1 MRERRWLLC
10 FLVAMC
16 CTLSTWA
23 LPSQDKTVTLNLRN
37 VSIET
42 ALNAVKKQT
51 GVNMLY
57 NSQMFKGVS
66 PVSVNVKNERWEV
79 TLKLILN
86 PKGFDYAMKDGIV
99 VIRRMHTEKRV
110 NRIRGTVFD
119 ANKEPIP
126 GASII
131 VKGTRTGTST
141 NIEGEF
147 TLDVRDDKVAL
158 EISFIGMKK
167 QTLQVDASRKKMLEI
182 TLVDD
187 VKTLDDVVVTGYSNV
202 RKTSFTGSSTQ
213 ISGDD
218 LRKVS
223 QTNVIGALQTFDPSF
238 RLVSNAQFGSDP
250 NALPEMYIRG
260 RSGFGVK
267 ELDKDQLSKS
277 NLENNPNLPTFIM
290 DGFEVSIEKIYDLDP
305 TRIESMTILKD
316 AAATA
321 IYGSRAANGVI
332 LVTTKGGKDGRVSV
346 KYNMYYQMKENPKLL
361 ETMDPYD
368 YVYNTWAYMK
378 SLGDSYGDGVA
389 RYFGLGSKYGNHLNE
404 YKNMTT
410 HNYINDLMQTASS
423 WNHDVSLS
431 GGTDKT
437 KFYSSVNYMDDEGI
451 RVKSGFQRWN
461 ANFKLTQKINKKLTA
476 DFDLRYSEIEINGSG
491 FGNATS
497 AYTYRPVDNPLGDAS
512 FTAGFGQGDTN
523 MEETSNPLYYLNT
536 VDYIKNM
543 YRIRAKG
550 ALTWNVIKGL
560 TAKTE
565 PALLTRIPRRWM

>member
-1 MRERRWLLC
+1 M
-10 FLVAMC
+10 
-16 CTLSTWA
+16 
-23 LPSQDKTVTLNLRN
+23 
-37 VSIET
+37 
-42 ALNAVKKQT
+42 
-51 GVNMLY
+51 
-57 NSQMFKGVS
+57 
-66 PVSVNVKNERWEV
+66 

-277 NLENNPNLPTFIM
+277 NLEIILTF
-290 DGFEVSIEKIYDLDP
+290 
-305 TRIESMTILKD
+305 
-316 AAATA
+316 
-321 IYGSRAANGVI
+321 
-332 LVTTKGGKDGRVSV
+332 
-346 KYNMYYQMKENPKLL
+346 LL
-361 ETMDPYD
+361 
-368 YVYNTWAYMK
+368 
-378 SLGDSYGDGVA
+378 SLWMV
-389 RYFGLGSKYGNHLNE
+389 
-404 YKNMTT
+404 
-410 HNYINDLMQTASS
+410 
-423 WNHDVSLS
+423 
-431 GGTDKT
+431 
-437 KFYSSVNYMDDEGI
+437 
-451 RVKSGFQRWN
+451 
-461 ANFKLTQKINKKLTA
+461 
-476 DFDLRYSEIEINGSG
+476 LR
-491 FGNATS
+491 
-497 AYTYRPVDNPLGDAS
+497 
-512 FTAGFGQGDTN
+512 
-523 MEETSNPLYYLNT
+523 
-536 VDYIKNM
+536 
-543 YRIRAKG
+543 
-550 ALTWNVIKGL
+550 
-560 TAKTE
+560 
-565 PALLTRIPRRWM
+565 